1 MLRREGRPFL
11 QALALSRGE
20 GAAKALLELFRGP
33 EKMADSSGPNGQV
46 WTTLNYLPTLLLNL
60 RGSEGVLVEA
70 FQQMPKSD
78 WKHRAALLRRSWAS
92 RAIGMIRPCATCV
105 CRLVRAV
112 LFDREEA
119 PQMRVLA
126 LNLLTRRF
134 LSIDDAMKLK
144 NTRHEESPQLRIL
157 FADFLNDY
165 F

>member
-1 MLRREGRPFL
+1 
-11 QALALSRGE
+11 
-20 GAAKALLELFRGP
+20 ALLPTIVGIASDRDDQAMRDLC
-33 EKMADSSGPNGQV
+33 
-46 WTTLNYLPTLLLNL
+46 LP
-60 RGSEGVLVEA
+60 
-70 FQQMPKSD
+70 
-78 WKHRAALLRRSWAS
+78 
-92 RAIGMIRPCATCV
+92 I
-105 CRLVRAV
+105 VRAV
-112 LFDREEA
+112 LFDREEV